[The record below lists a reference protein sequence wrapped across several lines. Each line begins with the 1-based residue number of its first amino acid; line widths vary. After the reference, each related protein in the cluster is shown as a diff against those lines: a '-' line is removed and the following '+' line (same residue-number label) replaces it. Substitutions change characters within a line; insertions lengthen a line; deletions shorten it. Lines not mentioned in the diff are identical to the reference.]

1 MSVRS
6 ILEGAMFI
14 RKAFTV
20 FLELWSTA
28 DRPSDGRSDR
38 PSDRPPD
45 RPPDRIVDWRWFEEE
60 ADAAAEIIHAA
71 ARYRD
76 LCVTASLQ
84 VNAPS

>member
-1 MSVRS
+1 
-6 ILEGAMFI
+6 MFI

-28 DRPSDGRSDR
+28 DRPSDGRSDQ
-38 PSDRPPD
+38 PSDRPS
-45 RPPDRIVDWRWFEEE
+45 DRIVDWRWFEEE